1 MNTFKSY
8 INQVFP
14 DSETTHFVNGRR
26 IMPPFP
32 EEMAVAT
39 FGMGCFWGVEKRFW
53 GLDGVFCTAVG
64 YAGGS
69 THNPTYQDVCGGET
83 NHAEV
88 VRIVFNSQLI
98 DYKELIKIFWEAHN
112 PTQGMKQ
119 GNDVGTQY
127 RSVIFTHSE
136 MQHQIALET
145 RDAYQKK
152 LALSNYPMITTEIAV
167 APTFY
172 YAELYHQQYLAK
184 NPDGY
189 CGLKGT
195 GICF

>member
-1 MNTFKSY
+1 MNTFKNY

-14 DSETTHFVNGRR
+14 DSETAHFVNGRR

-32 EEMAVAT
+32 EEMTLAT

-69 THNPTYQDVCGGET
+69 TQNPTYQDVCSGET

-88 VRIVFNSQLI
+88 VQIVFNSQRI
-98 DYKELIKIFWEAHN
+98 DYKDLIKIFWEAHN

>member
-1 MNTFKSY
+1 MT
-8 INQVFP
+8 IFP
-14 DSETTHFVNGRR
+14 NSETTHFVNGRR

-32 EEMAVAT
+32 DEMAIAT

-69 THNPTYQDVCGGET
+69 TQNPTYQDVCSGKT
-83 NHAEV
+83 HHAEV
-88 VRIVFNSQLI
+88 VQIVFDSQLI
-98 DYKELIKIFWEAHN
+98 DYKELIRIFWEAHN

-136 MQHQIALET
+136 MQYQIALET

>member
-1 MNTFKSY
+1 MNIFKSY
-8 INQVFP
+8 INQAFP
-14 DSETTHFVNGRR
+14 DAETTHFVNGQR

-32 EEMAVAT
+32 AEMSLAT

-69 THNPTYQDVCGGET
+69 TQTPTYQDVCGGET

-88 VRIVFNSQLI
+88 VQIVFNSQLI

-145 RDAYQKK
+145 RDTYQKK
-152 LALSNYPMITTEIAV
+152 LALSNYPMITTEIIP

-184 NPDGY
+184 NPNGY

-195 GICF
+195 GVCF